1 MSTPLIDVRGL
12 HMAYGANHVLSGID
26 FSVGRGEVVGL
37 LGPNGAGNTTC
48 CV

>member
-1 MSTPLIDVRGL
+1 
-12 HMAYGANHVLSGID
+12 MAYGANHVLSGID